1 MSVQAGW
8 LLREIGMFK
17 TLIVEDNATFRQ
29 SLRATLETEF
39 PLMVIE
45 EAEDGKEAMERV
57 TTFRPDLVFMDIK
70 LPGETGLDLTKRIKT
85 NDTSIVIIILTS
97 YDFPEYRE
105 AAQQYG
111 ADYFVS
117 KGSSTRE
124 EILELVR
131 SISSNQ
137 GLDSHGPEKSDDSS
151 MA

>member
-1 MSVQAGW
+1 M
-8 LLREIGMFK
+8 LK

-29 SLRATLETEF
+29 SLKATLETEF

-57 TTFRPDLVFMDIK
+57 TTFRPDLIFMDIK

-85 NDTSIVIIILTS
+85 NDTSIVVIILTS
-97 YDFPEYRE
+97 YDLPEYRE

-131 SISSNQ
+131 SISSNR
-137 GLDSHGPEKSDDSS
+137 GIDSRGPEKSGDSS

>member
-1 MSVQAGW
+1 MSARAGK
-8 LLREIGMFK
+8 LLGEIRMLK

-29 SLRATLETEF
+29 SLKATLETEF

-57 TTFRPDLVFMDIK
+57 ITFRPDLIFMDIK

-97 YDFPEYRE
+97 YDLPEYRE

-131 SISSNQ
+131 SISSNP
-137 GLDSHGPEKSDDSS
+137 GLD
-151 MA
+151 

>member
-1 MSVQAGW
+1 M
-8 LLREIGMFK
+8 LK

-29 SLRATLETEF
+29 SLKATLETEF

-57 TTFRPDLVFMDIK
+57 TTFRPDLIFMDIK

-97 YDFPEYRE
+97 YDLPEYRE

-131 SISSNQ
+131 SISSNP
-137 GLDSHGPEKSDDSS
+137 GLD
-151 MA
+151 

>member
-1 MSVQAGW
+1 M
-8 LLREIGMFK
+8 LK

-29 SLRATLETEF
+29 SLKATLETEF

-57 TTFRPDLVFMDIK
+57 TTFRPDLIFMDIK

-85 NDTSIVIIILTS
+85 HDTSIVIIILTS
-97 YDFPEYRE
+97 YDLPEYRE

-131 SISSNQ
+131 SISSNP
-137 GLDSHGPEKSDDSS
+137 GLD
-151 MA
+151 

>member
-1 MSVQAGW
+1 M
-8 LLREIGMFK
+8 LK

-29 SLRATLETEF
+29 SLKATLETEF

-57 TTFRPDLVFMDIK
+57 TTFRPDLIFMDIK

-85 NDTSIVIIILTS
+85 NDTSIVVIILTS
-97 YDFPEYRE
+97 YDLPEYRE

-131 SISSNQ
+131 SLSSNP
-137 GLDSHGPEKSDDSS
+137 GLD
-151 MA
+151 

>member
-1 MSVQAGW
+1 M
-8 LLREIGMFK
+8 LK

-29 SLRATLETEF
+29 SLKATLETEF

-57 TTFRPDLVFMDIK
+57 TTFRPDLIFMDIK

-97 YDFPEYRE
+97 YDLPEYRE

-131 SISSNQ
+131 SISSNR
-137 GLDSHGPEKSDDSS
+137 GLD
-151 MA
+151 

>member
-1 MSVQAGW
+1 M
-8 LLREIGMFK
+8 LK

-29 SLRATLETEF
+29 SLKATLETEF

-57 TTFRPDLVFMDIK
+57 TTFRPDLIFMDIK

-85 NDTSIVIIILTS
+85 NDTSIVVIILTS
-97 YDFPEYRE
+97 YDLPEYRE

-124 EILELVR
+124 EILKLVR
-131 SISSNQ
+131 SISSNR
-137 GLDSHGPEKSDDSS
+137 GIDSHGP
-151 MA
+151 

>member
-1 MSVQAGW
+1 VSARAGK
-8 LLREIGMFK
+8 LLGEIRMLK

-29 SLRATLETEF
+29 SLKATLETEF

-57 TTFRPDLVFMDIK
+57 TTFRPDLIFMDIK

-131 SISSNQ
+131 SISSNR
-137 GLDSHGPEKSDDSS
+137 GLD
-151 MA
+151 

>member
-1 MSVQAGW
+1 M
-8 LLREIGMFK
+8 LK

-29 SLRATLETEF
+29 SLKATLETEF

-57 TTFRPDLVFMDIK
+57 TTFRPDLIFMDIK

-85 NDTSIVIIILTS
+85 NDTSIVVIILTS
-97 YDFPEYRE
+97 YDLPEYRE

-131 SISSNQ
+131 SISSNR
-137 GLDSHGPEKSDDSS
+137 GLDSHGP
-151 MA
+151 

>member
-1 MSVQAGW
+1 M
-8 LLREIGMFK
+8 LK

-29 SLRATLETEF
+29 SLKATLETEF

-57 TTFRPDLVFMDIK
+57 TTFRPDLIFMDIK

-85 NDTSIVIIILTS
+85 NDTSIVIIILTM
-97 YDFPEYRE
+97 YDLPEYRE

-131 SISSNQ
+131 SISSNP
-137 GLDSHGPEKSDDSS
+137 GLD
-151 MA
+151 

>member
-1 MSVQAGW
+1 M
-8 LLREIGMFK
+8 LK

-29 SLRATLETEF
+29 SLKATLETEF

-45 EAEDGKEAMERV
+45 EAEDGKEAMEKV
-57 TTFRPDLVFMDIK
+57 TTFRPDLIFMDIK

-97 YDFPEYRE
+97 YDLPEYRE

-131 SISSNQ
+131 SISSNP
-137 GLDSHGPEKSDDSS
+137 GLD
-151 MA
+151 

>member
-1 MSVQAGW
+1 M
-8 LLREIGMFK
+8 LK

-29 SLRATLETEF
+29 SLKATLETEF

-57 TTFRPDLVFMDIK
+57 TTFRPDLIFMDIK

-97 YDFPEYRE
+97 YDLPEYRE

-131 SISSNQ
+131 SISSNR
-137 GLDSHGPEKSDDSS
+137 GIDSHGP
-151 MA
+151 

>member
-1 MSVQAGW
+1 M
-8 LLREIGMFK
+8 LK

-29 SLRATLETEF
+29 SLKATLETEF

-57 TTFRPDLVFMDIK
+57 TTFRPDLIFMDIK

-85 NDTSIVIIILTS
+85 HDTSIVIIILTS
-97 YDFPEYRE
+97 YDLPEYRE

-131 SISSNQ
+131 SISSNR
-137 GLDSHGPEKSDDSS
+137 GFD
-151 MA
+151 

>member
-1 MSVQAGW
+1 
-8 LLREIGMFK
+8 MFK

-29 SLRATLETEF
+29 SLKATLETEF

-57 TTFRPDLVFMDIK
+57 TTFRPDLIFMDIK

-97 YDFPEYRE
+97 YDLPEYRE

-131 SISSNQ
+131 SISSNR
-137 GLDSHGPEKSDDSS
+137 GLDSHGPEKSGDSS

>member
-1 MSVQAGW
+1 M
-8 LLREIGMFK
+8 LK

-29 SLRATLETEF
+29 SLKATLETEF

-45 EAEDGKEAMERV
+45 EAEDGKEAMEKV
-57 TTFRPDLVFMDIK
+57 TTFRPDLIFMDIK

-97 YDFPEYRE
+97 YDLPEYRE

-131 SISSNQ
+131 SISSNR
-137 GLDSHGPEKSDDSS
+137 GLD
-151 MA
+151 

>member
-1 MSVQAGW
+1 M
-8 LLREIGMFK
+8 LK

-29 SLRATLETEF
+29 SLKATLETEF

-45 EAEDGKEAMERV
+45 EAEDAKEAMERV
-57 TTFRPDLVFMDIK
+57 TTFRPDLIFMDIK

-97 YDFPEYRE
+97 YDLPEYRE

-131 SISSNQ
+131 SISSNR
-137 GLDSHGPEKSDDSS
+137 GLD
-151 MA
+151 

>member
-1 MSVQAGW
+1 M
-8 LLREIGMFK
+8 LK

-29 SLRATLETEF
+29 SLKATLETEF

-45 EAEDGKEAMERV
+45 EAEDGKEAMQRV
-57 TTFRPDLVFMDIK
+57 TTFRPDLIFMDIK

-85 NDTSIVIIILTS
+85 HDTSIVIIILTS
-97 YDFPEYRE
+97 YDLPEYRE

-131 SISSNQ
+131 SISSNP
-137 GLDSHGPEKSDDSS
+137 GLD
-151 MA
+151 

>member
-1 MSVQAGW
+1 M
-8 LLREIGMFK
+8 LK

-29 SLRATLETEF
+29 SLKATLETEF

-45 EAEDGKEAMERV
+45 EAEDGKEAMEKV
-57 TTFRPDLVFMDIK
+57 TTFRPDLIFMDIK

-85 NDTSIVIIILTS
+85 NDTSIVVIILTS
-97 YDFPEYRE
+97 YDLPEYRE

-131 SISSNQ
+131 SISSNR
-137 GLDSHGPEKSDDSS
+137 GIDSHGP
-151 MA
+151 

>member
-1 MSVQAGW
+1 M
-8 LLREIGMFK
+8 LK

-29 SLRATLETEF
+29 SLKATLETEF

-57 TTFRPDLVFMDIK
+57 TTFRPDLIFMDIK

-85 NDTSIVIIILTS
+85 NDTSIVVIILTS
-97 YDFPEYRE
+97 YDLPEYRE

-131 SISSNQ
+131 SISSNR
-137 GLDSHGPEKSDDSS
+137 GIDSHGP
-151 MA
+151 

>member
-1 MSVQAGW
+1 MSVRAGK
-8 LLREIGMFK
+8 LLGEIRMLK

-29 SLRATLETEF
+29 SLKATLETEF

-57 TTFRPDLVFMDIK
+57 TTFRPDLIFMDIK

-97 YDFPEYRE
+97 YDLPEYRE

-131 SISSNQ
+131 SISSNR
-137 GLDSHGPEKSDDSS
+137 GIDSHGP
-151 MA
+151 

>member
-1 MSVQAGW
+1 
-8 LLREIGMFK
+8 MFK

-29 SLRATLETEF
+29 SLKATLETEF

-57 TTFRPDLVFMDIK
+57 TTFRPDLIFMDIK

-97 YDFPEYRE
+97 YDLPEYRQ

-131 SISSNQ
+131 SISSNP
-137 GLDSHGPEKSDDSS
+137 GLD
-151 MA
+151 